1 MKYSF
6 LIWGGLLALFSH
18 PLLAWNDFESTSPNR
33 GLYAIGGFGYG
44 AVSLSQEQYQSR
56 SNIAYHGALAYQ
68 FGRNVGLEVGYMRFP
83 EVVKKEVQAS
93 EDQFFS
99 GDFAAMGWTI
109 LAKLVYPASKA
120 FDLYAKGG
128 IALASMH
135 SELCHG
141 TYGCLSSFGVNTN
154 VYQMLP
160 MATVGF
166 DYYIDRR
173 VSLGLEGRLTLRAGL
188 YAQMETGLLNLTYR
202 LS

>member
-1 MKYSF
+1 MRYPF
-6 LIWGGLLALFSH
+6 LMLGGLFALLTS
-18 PLLAWNDFESTSPNR
+18 PLLAWNDFGPTSLNR
-33 GLYAIGGFGYG
+33 GLYVIGGFGYG
-44 AVSLSQEQYQSR
+44 VVSLSQEQYKSR

-68 FGRNVGLEVGYMRFP
+68 LNRNLGVEIGYMRFP
-83 EVVKKEVQAS
+83 EVVKKEVAAS
-93 EDQFFS
+93 EDQFFA
-99 GDFAAMGWTI
+99 GDFAAMGWTA
-109 LAKLVYPASKA
+109 LAKFVYPASRT

-141 TYGCLSSFGVNTN
+141 TYGCLSSFGVNAN

-188 YAQMETGLLNLTYR
+188 YAQMETGLLNVTYR